1 MIQTLPFSTKP
12 TAMSAGI
19 CSSSMLSG
27 FTLTIQLF
35 TTSFNFQTLQL
46 VNHWCFNGL
55 KTEGDEPNTPN
66 KQLNFLKN
74 MPVV

>member
-1 MIQTLPFSTKP
+1 
-12 TAMSAGI
+12 MSAGI
-19 CSSSMLSG
+19 WSFSMLSD
-27 FTLTIQLF
+27 FTLIIHLF
-35 TTSFNFQTLQL
+35 TASFNFQTLQL
-46 VNHWCFNGL
+46 VEHWCLDGL